1 MKNRF
6 FILGMPVTILVLG
19 MMVAGCATTHHSVEI
34 SNVSNIRELYIRNAG
49 AVSWGTN
56 IIGDIKSINKSNY
69 SERVDIRVVDSNG
82 IVYSKLNVPF
92 GNTAFVE
99 TNKTSTP
106 NIYAL
111 GALGLIV
118 ILIYSLAGGG
128 A

>member
-56 IIGDIKSINKSNY
+56 IVGDIKSINKSNY
-69 SERVDIRVVDSNG
+69 SERVDIKVVDSNG